1 MAVDRRPT
9 AHRRRSGAMPFSD
22 APLIATLP
30 AQDIERATRWDE
42 DKLGFTPSMDLREAG
57 QLYRSGG
64 SSWVVYQPRSAG
76 AGNATR
82 PPSRVP
88 DIDGPRPGPPPRA
101 VTCGQRA

>member
-30 AQDIERATRWDE
+30 AQDIERATRWYE
-42 DKLGFTPSMDLREAG
+42 DKLGFTPSMDLKEAG

-64 SSWVVYQPRSAG
+64 SSWLVYQTPPAG
-76 AGNATR
+76 TR
-82 PPSRVP
+82 KHT
-88 DIDGPRPGPPPRA
+88 PRPSIVPGIAAPRQALPPRGA
-101 VTCGQRA
+101 PLQG